1 MCIAESLRRQKQYTG
16 AEPLYREALAIREKA
31 LPAIPVRTACAL
43 QGLGFTLGGLNRQAE
58 AELYYLRA
66 IAVWDHVSEEELESC
81 RHGVAL
87 DGLGRV
93 ADKKPAEALP
103 PLQQVV
109 ALLQGAGASK
119 RELLLQSLTNEVT
132 V

>member
-43 QGLGFTLGGLNRQAE
+43 QGLGFTLAGLNRLAE
-58 AELYYLRA
+58 AEPYLRA
-66 IAVWDHVSEEELESC
+66 IAVWDHVSEEEQESC

-93 ADKKPAEALP
+93 ADKKPAEASPL
-103 PLQQVV
+103 LQQVV

>member
-58 AELYYLRA
+58 AEPYLRA
-66 IAVWDHVSEEELESC
+66 IAVWDHVSEEEQESC

-119 RELLLQSLTNEVT
+119 RELLLQSLTNKVT